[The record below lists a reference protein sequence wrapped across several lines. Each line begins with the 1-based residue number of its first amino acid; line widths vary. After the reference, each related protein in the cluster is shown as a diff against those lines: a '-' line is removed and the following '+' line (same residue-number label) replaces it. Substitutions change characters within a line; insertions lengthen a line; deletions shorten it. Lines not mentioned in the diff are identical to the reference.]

1 MIEFT
6 GKIVLVTGGA
16 SGIGL
21 ATARA
26 FSGAG
31 AHVAIGDLSGSAA
44 EAAALS
50 LGTGHIGLALDV
62 TDEKSGEAFV
72 AAVQKRFG
80 RIGVLVN
87 CAGIAD
93 SFTPTLEQP
102 LEQFRRLID
111 IHLTG
116 TYAMCR
122 HAARP
127 MLAQGAGAIVN
138 IGSIASWTAL
148 PRRNGYTAAKTGT
161 LGLTRALACEW
172 AQGGVRVNA
181 VTPGYILTP
190 FVEKLIAEGKLDEKV
205 LARRCPSGRLGTPE
219 DVAKAILFLA
229 SDMAGYITGTA
240 LPVDGGWIA
249 YGAPGDAASVE

>member
-1 MIEFT
+1 MIDFT
-6 GKIVLVTGGA
+6 GKSVLVTGGA

-26 FSGAG
+26 FATAG
-31 AHVAIGDLSGSAA
+31 AHVAIGDLSGDAA

-50 LGTGHIGLALDV
+50 LGAGHMGLSLDV
-62 TDEKSGEAFV
+62 TEEKSAAAFV
-72 AAVQKRFG
+72 AAVEKRHG
-80 RIGVLVN
+80 RIDVLVN

-93 SFTPTLEQP
+93 SFTPTLDQP

-122 HAARP
+122 QAARP

-181 VTPGYILTP
+181 VTPGYIRTP
-190 FVEKLIAEGKLDEKV
+190 FVEKLVAEGRLDEKV

-229 SDMAGYITGTA
+229 SDMAGYITGAA

>member
-1 MIEFT
+1 MIDVS
-6 GKIVLVTGGA
+6 GKSVLITGGA

-21 ATARA
+21 AAARC
-26 FSGAG
+26 FSAAG

-44 EAAALS
+44 EAAALT
-50 LGTGHIGLALDV
+50 LGSSHIGLALDV
-62 TDEKSGEAFV
+62 TDEKSGAAFV
-72 AAVQKRFG
+72 AAVEKRYG
-80 RIGVLVN
+80 RIDVLVN

-93 SFTPTLEQP
+93 SFTPTLDQP

-122 HAARP
+122 HAARL

-181 VTPGYILTP
+181 VTPGYIRTP
-190 FVEKLIAEGKLDEKV
+190 FVETLIAEGRLDEKV

-229 SDMAGYITGTA
+229 SDMAGYITGAA

-249 YGAPGDAASVE
+249 YGAPGDASLVD

>member
-1 MIEFT
+1 MIDVS
-6 GKIVLVTGGA
+6 GKSVLITGGA

-21 ATARA
+21 AAARC
-26 FSGAG
+26 FSAAG

-44 EAAALS
+44 EVAALS
-50 LGTGHIGLALDV
+50 LGTGHMGLALDV
-62 TDEKSGEAFV
+62 TEEKSGAAFV
-72 AAVQKRFG
+72 AAVEKRYG
-80 RIGVLVN
+80 RIDVLVN

-93 SFTPTLEQP
+93 SFTPTLDQP

-181 VTPGYILTP
+181 VTPGYIRTP
-190 FVEKLIAEGKLDEKV
+190 FVEKLIAEGRLDEKV

-219 DVAKAILFLA
+219 DVAQAILFLA
-229 SDMAGYITGTA
+229 SDMAGYITGAA

-249 YGAPGDAASVE
+249 YGAPGDASVVE

>member
-1 MIEFT
+1 
-6 GKIVLVTGGA
+6 G
-16 SGIGL
+16 
-21 ATARA
+21 
-26 FSGAG
+26 G

-44 EAAALS
+44 EAAAVS
-50 LGTGHIGLALDV
+50 IGADHTGLALDV
-62 TDEKSGEAFV
+62 ADEKSGEAFV
-72 AAVQKRFG
+72 AAVQKQHG
-80 RIGVLVN
+80 RIDVLVN
-87 CAGIAD
+87 CAGISD
-93 SFTPTLEQP
+93 SFTPTLDQP
-102 LEQFRRLID
+102 LEPFRRLID
-111 IHLTG
+111 IHLAG
-116 TYAMCR
+116 AYARGR

-127 MLAQGAGAIVN
+127 MLAQRSGAIVN

-229 SDMAGYITGTA
+229 SDMAGYITG
-240 LPVDGGWIA
+240 
-249 YGAPGDAASVE
+249 

>member
-1 MIEFT
+1 MIDFT
-6 GKIVLVTGGA
+6 GRIVLITGGA

-31 AHVAIGDLSGSAA
+31 ATVAIGDLSGEAA
-44 EAAALS
+44 EAAALG
-50 LGTGHIGLALDV
+50 LGAGHMGLALDV
-62 TDEKSGEAFV
+62 TDEQSGQAFV
-72 AAVQKRFG
+72 AAAEKQHG
-80 RIGVLVN
+80 RIDVLVN

-127 MLAQGAGAIVN
+127 MLARGSGAIVN

-190 FVEKLIAEGKLDEKV
+190 FVEKLIEEGKLDQKV

-229 SDMAGYITGTA
+229 SDMADYITGAA

-249 YGAPGDAASVE
+249 YGAPGDAAIVE

>member
-1 MIEFT
+1 MIDVS
-6 GKIVLVTGGA
+6 GKSVLITGGA

-21 ATARA
+21 AAARC
-26 FSGAG
+26 FSAAG

-44 EAAALS
+44 EAAALT
-50 LGTGHIGLALDV
+50 LGSSHIGLALDV
-62 TDEKSGEAFV
+62 TDEKSGAAFV
-72 AAVQKRFG
+72 AAVEKRYG
-80 RIGVLVN
+80 RIDVLVN

-93 SFTPTLEQP
+93 SFTPTLDQP

-122 HAARP
+122 HAAKP
-127 MLAQGAGAIVN
+127 MLAQGSGAIVN

-181 VTPGYILTP
+181 VTPGYIRTP
-190 FVEKLIAEGKLDEKV
+190 FVETLIAEGRLDEKV

-229 SDMAGYITGTA
+229 SDMAGYITGAA

-249 YGAPGDAASVE
+249 YGAPGDASLVD

>member
-1 MIEFT
+1 MIDFT
-6 GKIVLVTGGA
+6 GKIVLITGGA

-31 AHVAIGDLSGSAA
+31 AHVAIGDLSGEAA
-44 EAAALS
+44 ETAAAS
-50 LGTGHIGLALDV
+50 LGADHTGLALDV
-62 TDEKSGEAFV
+62 TDESSGETFV
-72 AAVQKRFG
+72 AAVQKQHG
-80 RIGVLVN
+80 RIDVLVN

-122 HAARP
+122 HAAKP
-127 MLAQGAGAIVN
+127 MLARGAGAIVN

-190 FVEKLIAEGKLDEKV
+190 FVEKLIAEGKLDQKV

-229 SDMAGYITGTA
+229 SDMAGYITGVA

-249 YGAPGDAASVE
+249 YGAPGDAAAVE